1 MLFFFVFFL
10 FFLFFFVHPQTANI
24 SSFLLKWCYIYHAN
38 LLVLAFSEH
47 MNDDEKRKILQ
58 AVKRLMTFFRD
69 RMAPRERTAD
79 EKWNA
84 EHNVVK
90 KVLL

>member
-1 MLFFFVFFL
+1 
-10 FFLFFFVHPQTANI
+10 
-24 SSFLLKWCYIYHAN
+24 
-38 LLVLAFSEH
+38 